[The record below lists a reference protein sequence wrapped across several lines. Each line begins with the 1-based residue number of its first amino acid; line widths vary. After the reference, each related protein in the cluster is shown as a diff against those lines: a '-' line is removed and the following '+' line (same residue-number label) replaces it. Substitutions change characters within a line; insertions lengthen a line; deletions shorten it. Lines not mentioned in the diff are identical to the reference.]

1 MSKDTTS
8 QFRAVVEMPAWE
20 LSRQIHAKTLSC
32 REVMEA
38 YLDHIDRVNPKV
50 NALVALQDREKLT
63 RQAMEKDAALASGK
77 SDGWMHGFPQAIKDL
92 EETAGITTT
101 YGSPI
106 FRNNVPQSDN
116 LTVRRMKKAGSI
128 VIGKANT
135 PEFGLGSHTYNTVYG
150 ATANPYDTTRSAGGS
165 SGGTA
170 CAVATRMQ
178 AVADGSDFM
187 GSLRNPAGWCNIYG
201 YRPSWGC
208 VPSPA
213 LELYM
218 NQFAVRG
225 PMARTVPD
233 LALLLATLAGY
244 DIDIPAS
251 LERDAAFTGLTPE
264 NVRDRLT
271 ADHKGKK
278 VAWLGDWGGYLP
290 MEEGVLSLCEKA
302 LKTFASFGVSVEPI
316 DPPIDP
322 RFFWDEI
329 WLPLRHFGV
338 VHMKPLYDDPEKRK
352 LLKPEAIFEYEGSLK
367 YDAQAIYAASE
378 KRSAWY
384 RTLVKLF
391 ERYDYLAVPTAQV
404 FAFDKT
410 LDWPKEVAGRKMDTY
425 HRWMEIVTHWTMSG
439 SPVVAVPAGFNP
451 AGLSMGIQ
459 IIGKPRGDFD
469 LLRLARAWEC
479 AGDWLDAHRPGLL
492 EKQGGQ

>member
-1 MSKDTTS
+1 MSKNIASEARTI
-8 QFRAVVEMPAWE
+8 VEMPAWE
-20 LSRQIHAKTLSC
+20 LSRQIHAKTISC
-32 REVMEA
+32 AEVMEA

-50 NALVALQDREKLT
+50 NALVALQDREKLM
-63 RQAMEKDAALASGK
+63 RQAREKDAALAAGK

-92 EETAGITTT
+92 EETEGIPTT

-106 FRNNVPQSDN
+106 FKNNVPQSDN
-116 LTVRRMKKAGSI
+116 LTVRRIKKAGAV

-150 ATANPYDTTRSAGGS
+150 ATANPYDVTRSAGGS

-170 CAVATRMQ
+170 CALAMHMQ

-187 GSLRNPAGWCNIYG
+187 GSLRNPAGWCNVYG

-208 VPSPA
+208 VPSPS
-213 LELYM
+213 LELFM

-225 PMARTVPD
+225 PMGRTVPD

-251 LERDAAFTGLTPE
+251 LERDAALAKLTPE
-264 NVRDRLT
+264 NVCDGLN
-271 ADHKGKK
+271 ADHKGRK
-278 VAWLGDWGGYLP
+278 VAWLGDWNGYLP
-290 MEEGVLSLCEKA
+290 MEAGVLSLCEDA
-302 LKTFASFGVSVEPI
+302 LKTFSSLGVSVESI
-316 DPPIDP
+316 DPPLDP
-322 RFFWDEI
+322 RVFWEEI
-329 WLPLRHFGV
+329 WLPLRHFGAV
-338 VHMKPLYDDPEKRK
+338 YLKPLYDDPEKRK
-352 LLKPEAIFEYEGSLK
+352 LMKPEAVYEYEGSLK

-391 ERYDYLAVPTAQV
+391 GKYDYLAVPTAQV
-404 FAFDKT
+404 FAFDRT
-410 LDWPKEVAGRKMDTY
+410 MTWPKEIAGRKMDTY
-425 HRWMEIVTHWTMSG
+425 HRWMEVVTHWTMAG
-439 SPVVAVPAGFNP
+439 LPVVAVPAGFNP

-459 IIGKPRGDFD
+459 IVGRPRGDFD
-469 LLRLARAWEC
+469 LLRLAWAWER
-479 AGDWLDAHRPGLL
+479 AGHRVDARRPGLL
-492 EKQGGQ
+492 GDF